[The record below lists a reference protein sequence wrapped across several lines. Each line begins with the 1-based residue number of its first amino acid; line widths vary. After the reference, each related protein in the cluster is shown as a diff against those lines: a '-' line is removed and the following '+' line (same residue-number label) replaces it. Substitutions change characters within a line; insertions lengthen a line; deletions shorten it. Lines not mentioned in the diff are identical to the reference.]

1 MKVIDK
7 KDNKYV
13 IETKTC
19 FHCGKTGT
27 VEIYSRE
34 LFELRQG
41 AFIQDAVKSL
51 QVEEREQLISGTHGK
66 CWEDMFG
73 EDE

>member
-13 IETKTC
+13 IETKPC
-19 FHCGKTGT
+19 FHCGNTGT

-34 LFELRQG
+34 L
-41 AFIQDAVKSL
+41 
-51 QVEEREQLISGTHGK
+51 LISGTHGI
-66 CWEDMFG
+66 CLTDMFG

>member
-19 FHCGKTGT
+19 FHCGNTGT